1 MSNLIMGDRGMR
13 LRNQIVAGITAI
25 ILIICAVV
33 SCTTVPEL
41 KIHYLLPLSADK
53 FKGRSVFLVFRDD
66 RKTADIMGEGAKE
79 RLRYFSGD
87 FSLFLNDGIKG
98 KGTNLGLYDVRSLF
112 IEIFNRRF
120 KSLGVTVVPE
130 KGMAQFD
137 LEIILREFRLDLI
150 NKKWIARMSYEARL
164 EDAGKILNSQIIS
177 GDAERL
183 KIIGNSQADTVMSEI
198 FTDIINRLDLG
209 ALFRYESIE

>member
-1 MSNLIMGDRGMR
+1 MK
-13 LRNQIVAGITAI
+13 LRDQIIAGITVI
-25 ILIICAVV
+25 ILITCVAV
-33 SCTTVPEL
+33 SCATVPEL
-41 KIHYLLPLSADK
+41 KIHYLLPLSGDRL
-53 FKGRSVFLVFRDD
+53 KGRSIFLVFRDD
-66 RKTADIMGEGAKE
+66 RKTEDIMGEGAKE
-79 RLRYFSGD
+79 RFRYFSGD

-112 IEIFNRRF
+112 MEVFNRRL

-137 LEIILREFRLDLI
+137 LVIILREFSLDLI
-150 NKKWIARMSYEARL
+150 NKKWIARISYEARL
-164 EDAGKILNSQIIS
+164 EDSGKMVKSQIIS

-183 KIIGNSQADTVMSEI
+183 KIIGNSQAHTVMSEI

-209 ALFRYESIE
+209 ALFRYESNV